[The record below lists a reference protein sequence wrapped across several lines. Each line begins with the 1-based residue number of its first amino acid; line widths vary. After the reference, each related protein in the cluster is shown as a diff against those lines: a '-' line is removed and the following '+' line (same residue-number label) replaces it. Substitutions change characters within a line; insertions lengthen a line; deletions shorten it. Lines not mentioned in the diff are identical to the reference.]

1 MKGFTLVEVMI
12 TVAILGIITAIAL
25 PSYQESVKKSKRVE
39 MQSQMV
45 DIASKLQRYKIAN
58 FTFNE
63 PGTTTAI
70 TLSYVQI
77 PTVYPTAGQALY
89 NVQLANVTSGT
100 WELEAVPKTG
110 TAVATDG
117 TLRMNSKGE
126 RCWAKGQSTCTLDAS
141 SNWDGK

>member
-39 MQSQMV
+39 MQTQMV

-58 FTFNE
+58 FTFNQ

-70 TLSYVQI
+70 TLSYLQI
-77 PTVYPTAGQALY
+77 PTVYPTVGQALY
-89 NVQLANVTSGT
+89 DVQLLNVTSGT
-100 WELEAVPKTG
+100 WELQATPKTG
-110 TAVATDG
+110 TTVATDG
-117 TLRMNSKGE
+117 TLKMNSKGE
-126 RCWAKGQSTCTLDAS
+126 RCWVKGQSTCTLNDT